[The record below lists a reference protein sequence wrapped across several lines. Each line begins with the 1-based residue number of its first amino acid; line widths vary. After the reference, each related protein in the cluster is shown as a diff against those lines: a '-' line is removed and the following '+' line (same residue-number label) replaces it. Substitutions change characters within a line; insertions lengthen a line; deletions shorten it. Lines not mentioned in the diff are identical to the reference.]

1 MHERCSITII
11 RRRVH
16 HRSPLLSSRLGD
28 YRFQFARVSWKFS
41 RSLNRR
47 RGSTTI
53 TFTFHDR
60 GGFEDGFPTGVGE
73 VFRGCSTHLCLG
85 NLVSQ
90 KREGGNC
97 SSCSYARVIFNL
109 IWCIIMLQ
117 ANVPGNNNS
126 VFYFL
131 DFFGNK
137 TEWMFGKT
145 PPEAMVTVPNN
156 LDNSSSFRMA
166 NWMCLGTILD
176 FLLSLEA
183 FPASSRTSAA
193 KYSNTAAK

>member
-1 MHERCSITII
+1 MHVCAC
-11 RRRVH
+11 V
-16 HRSPLLSSRLGD
+16 L
-28 YRFQFARVSWKFS
+28 FW
-41 RSLNRR
+41 
-47 RGSTTI
+47 
-53 TFTFHDR
+53 
-60 GGFEDGFPTGVGE
+60 
-73 VFRGCSTHLCLG
+73 
-85 NLVSQ
+85 
-90 KREGGNC
+90 
-97 SSCSYARVIFNL
+97 NL
-109 IWCIIMLQ
+109 IPFQLLEEIRI
-117 ANVPGNNNS
+117 S
-126 VFYFL
+126 FVFVRVYYYTTSQEETLIVYFL

-145 PPEAMVTVPNN
+145 PPDAIVTVPNN